1 MLINKWNQF
10 YDVIQ
15 KFSWYGTLYEVTKKV
30 PWHGTNFTK
39 RFYVMDLYDVI
50 KSFTWHGT
58 LCFHGKE
65 FYDVTKKGFI
75 SCNNMTLQKN
85 VPRHGNYHITKKT
98 ICHWTLRLYKKC
110 CMTDVELYDVTK
122 KLPQPGTLWRCKKIS
137 MTWDSMTLGK
147 RFHDMELYD
156 DIKKDSIAENAAFY
170 DMQIRTS
177 KVTKPQIYKYKALKL
192 LKMQNYNNTS
202 NTY

>member
-1 MLINKWNQF
+1 
-10 YDVIQ
+10 
-15 KFSWYGTLYEVTKKV
+15 
-30 PWHGTNFTK
+30 
-39 RFYVMDLYDVI
+39 
-50 KSFTWHGT
+50 
-58 LCFHGKE
+58 
-65 FYDVTKKGFI
+65 
-75 SCNNMTLQKN
+75 
-85 VPRHGNYHITKKT
+85 
-98 ICHWTLRLYKKC
+98 
-110 CMTDVELYDVTK
+110 
-122 KLPQPGTLWRCKKIS
+122 

>member
-1 MLINKWNQF
+1 
-10 YDVIQ
+10 
-15 KFSWYGTLYEVTKKV
+15 
-30 PWHGTNFTK
+30 
-39 RFYVMDLYDVI
+39 
-50 KSFTWHGT
+50 
-58 LCFHGKE
+58 
-65 FYDVTKKGFI
+65 
-75 SCNNMTLQKN
+75 
-85 VPRHGNYHITKKT
+85 
-98 ICHWTLRLYKKC
+98 
-110 CMTDVELYDVTK
+110 
-122 KLPQPGTLWRCKKIS
+122 

-202 NTY
+202 NTYLTRLTILKKKITTNSLTQPCFLKV